1 MDLADA
7 ERLLADLVS
16 KSRVVAFIS
25 EEFNATSEE
34 GGVSRIDKV
43 DRRTKER

>member
-16 KSRVVAFIS
+16 KSCVVAFIS

-34 GGVSRIDKV
+34 GGVSRPGEV
-43 DRRTKER
+43 DLRPEAR

>member
-7 ERLLADLVS
+7 ERLLEDLVS

-34 GGVSRIDKV
+34 GGVSRPGEV
-43 DRRTKER
+43 DLCPEAR

>member
-16 KSRVVAFIS
+16 SCQVVAFIS
-25 EEFNATSEE
+25 EEFNAAGAE
-34 GGVSRIDKV
+34 GGVSRPGEV
-43 DRRTKER
+43 DLRPQER